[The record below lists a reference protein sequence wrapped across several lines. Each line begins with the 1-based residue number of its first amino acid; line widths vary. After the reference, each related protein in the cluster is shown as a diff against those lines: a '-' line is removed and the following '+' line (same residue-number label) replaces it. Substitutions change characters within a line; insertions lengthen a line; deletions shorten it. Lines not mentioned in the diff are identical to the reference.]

1 RAHRLQHGIEPLPH
15 GLDPPRRRA
24 RQRRRTRRLEDV
36 ERLRRSILELVEDG
50 ALGVVRLD
58 CLRNAL
64 DRPVGQ
70 AGGLPAAEVGFDAS
84 AAGGASSV
92 ATASVATA
100 SVAATIAA
108 RRFDRGIGASI
119 AERVSAEYAL
129 VDVVVGVGPERVIRV
144 GIEGVIDEVVV
155 GVRPEQRAYPPD
167 HDRVRKMASPLRIE
181 EPTLEGRA
189 RDRAHAWVAGGSPV
203 GKGLVAQHA
212 AREGAWV
219 AGRTG
224 AGSRRWNGAA
234 RLILLHHTQLPRHVL
249 LWPGGAA
256 WRLPRPGGAEAEAP
270 PGPGCARF
278 CCWLGC
284 ATLAPPRPPRP
295 LTCGCCWAG
304 AAEVRGVGACRAI
317 SDAGGPPGGRADC
330 CGAARG

>member
-1 RAHRLQHGIEPLPH
+1 
-15 GLDPPRRRA
+15 
-24 RQRRRTRRLEDV
+24 V
-36 ERLRRSILELVEDG
+36 ERLRGGGLEFVEHG
-50 ALGVVRLD
+50 ALGIVRLD

-84 AAGGASSV
+84 AAGRAPSV
-92 ATASVATA
+92 ATP

-108 RRFDRGIGASI
+108 RRDHGIGVAI
-119 AERVSAEYAL
+119 AERVSAKYAL

-155 GVRPEQRAYPPD
+155 GVRPEQWAYPPD

-181 EPTLEGRA
+181 EPALEGRA

-234 RLILLHHTQLPRHVL
+234 RLILLHHTQLRRHVL
-249 LWPGGAA
+249 LWRGVAAAAPGRCRSGSAA
-256 WRLPRPGGAEAEAP
+256 RPGLRQILLLARLRNSRATAAAP
-270 PGPGCARF
+270 SADLRLLLSGSRRGRWRRRVPRHRRCGWAAGRTGRLLRRSAGRLRRARPAS
-278 CCWLGC
+278 L
-284 ATLAPPRPPRP
+284 R
-295 LTCGCCWAG
+295 
-304 AAEVRGVGACRAI
+304 
-317 SDAGGPPGGRADC
+317 
-330 CGAARG
+330 